1 MYIVELA
8 VHTTGPE
15 SDESAQ
21 TYSVDQQELKKN
33 HLWLVEVSTSSQT
46 HNSYIHWI
54 TSTVLK
60 VNHRPIGCSSVIIAG
75 GISSPW
81 QNSRGINCAATSSA
95 KLNLP
100 NTSLLYSLI
109 STGQHPD
116 SIQNSS
122 HLLPHCLRYSSSIL
136 LWVAF
141 STVTRLTLFAQ
152 PRIFRVLRMGRTF
165 GERSFQY
172 IGPVIWNSLPC
183 SFRHSSSLK
192 SKLKT
197 HLFSSA
203 YWFVVFLLL
212 LLPTYQMKWCLMSSD
227 VGWHI
232 RDKLRPMPKHGS
244 INLYVHGS
252 QKAR

>member
-1 MYIVELA
+1 MYIVGLA
-8 VHTTGPE
+8 VHTTGSE

-122 HLLPHCLRYSSSIL
+122 HLLPHCLWYVVVLQL
-136 LWVAF
+136 LHA
-141 STVTRLTLFAQ
+141 SHCLFFL
-152 PRIFRVLRMGRTF
+152 IFL
-165 GERSFQY
+165 
-172 IGPVIWNSLPC
+172 
-183 SFRHSSSLK
+183 
-192 SKLKT
+192 
-197 HLFSSA
+197 LFSLL
-203 YWFVVFLLL
+203 FFLCVCVCVF
-212 LLPTYQMKWCLMSSD
+212 SSFFF
-227 VGWHI
+227 I
-232 RDKLRPMPKHGS
+232 F
-244 INLYVHGS
+244 
-252 QKAR
+252 